1 MATSVKLELEADGV
15 VVHTP
20 HTPPRGLFLSW
31 RWLQDHRP
39 SAVDSRV
46 SQRTRVH
53 YGPAR
58 RPLEVGLDA
67 TETKLLVQ
75 FEKKESAET
84 TESAEIFDLDWLIA
98 LARSPQQDPVVPPPV
113 AWSVSGFTAEQA
125 FTADWRS
132 LQTDADLLLLF
143 LTAVHRDGFAF
154 IDAVPPTQA
163 DTHTIAETLG
173 YVRRSLYGDTWKI
186 EANLQFQD
194 SAYTNEAID
203 LHTDGTYMFD
213 PPGYQLFHVLAFDG
227 QGGETVLGDGFG
239 AWEDVRE
246 HQPAL
251 APLLAE
257 TPLPWVYFGKNFL
270 DRQLYLETR
279 APLIQLDQATGMFRA
294 MRYNPHDR
302 GPFWMDREQQAAFY
316 GALDALETRLQDP
329 ARQCRFRLGPGRA
342 LLFDNWRTLHAR
354 TAFTGHR
361 LLTGA
366 YINREDGEGCLR
378 HLAARRPWPLLQ
390 TREAPVRDPD
400 TNPGINPGRAPG

>member
-15 VVHTP
+15 GVHTP
-20 HTPPRGLFLSW
+20 HTPPRGLFFSW
-31 RWLQDHRP
+31 RWLQDHRLG
-39 SAVDSRV
+39 AVDPRV

-53 YGPAR
+53 YGPAQ
-58 RPLEVGLDA
+58 RPLEVRLDA

-75 FEKKESAET
+75 FENKDPAEV
-84 TESAEIFDLDWLIA
+84 FDLDWLIA
-98 LARSPQQDPVVPPPV
+98 LAGNPQTGHPPQDAVVPPPV
-113 AWSVSGFTAEQA
+113 AWSVSGFTAEHA
-125 FTADWRS
+125 FTADWRA
-132 LQTDADLLLLF
+132 LQTDADLLRLF

-163 DTHTIAETLG
+163 DTHKIAETLG

-227 QGGETVLGDGFG
+227 QGGETVLGDGLG

-246 HQPAL
+246 HHPTL

-270 DRQLYLETR
+270 DRPLYLETR
-279 APLIQLDQATGMFRA
+279 APLIQLDPETAQFRA
-294 MRYNPHDR
+294 IRYNPHDR
-302 GPFWMDREQQAAFY
+302 GPFWMDREEQAAFY
-316 GALDALETRLQDP
+316 SALDALETRLQDP
-329 ARQCRFRLGPGRA
+329 ARQCRFRLRPGRA

-390 TREAPVRDPD
+390 TRDASGK
-400 TNPGINPGRAPG
+400 NPG